1 MVTLTKTLELN
12 RGASFLRS
20 IVSSGDNLT
29 DRSGGLMDGS
39 LETIHF
45 TLAVLTSAIAV
56 IAWRVRGLRGA
67 SELTGLMVCLTFWLI
82 ASALVLVAPDLPTK
96 IVWQKLTYFGA
107 GVVPPL
113 WLIFAARVTLDPKWL
128 TPGLTAL
135 LFVVPL
141 ITLTL
146 LFSTNLVLQDFRVDP
161 DLARGVTSS
170 VGPWWG
176 AHLLYS
182 YGTLIA
188 GTLLLARA
196 WTQHRGVYR
205 RQLGLWIISV
215 TIPFGLNILRQTA
228 WLPALNF
235 DPSPAAL
242 ALCSLLILNGLL
254 RHRLLALEPIAL
266 EGAVDNLRDGFIV
279 LDDEHRVVRANPAA
293 HTEFSVNLRN
303 APGEDAM
310 RILKAWPLL
319 QPALTVY
326 RDQTMTVA
334 ADGLERDLEY
344 RVSPVRDWRGRITAS
359 VVIVRDVTEVRRYQ
373 RRIAEW
379 AFRDALTGLANRRS
393 LFDEGTAMLEVAR
406 DTGQPCA
413 VIYIDLDGFK
423 AINDRLGHNVGDHI
437 LARVAGRLL
446 DLNRVDALVT
456 RNGGDEF
463 VIVVSTD
470 RDSAAALIKRL
481 QTAITT
487 GILVDGK
494 ELHVGCSI
502 GLAMF
507 PEDGDHLEALLRS
520 ADGAMYT
527 VKRVKPRSR

>member
-1 MVTLTKTLELN
+1 
-12 RGASFLRS
+12 
-20 IVSSGDNLT
+20 
-29 DRSGGLMDGS
+29 MDGA
-39 LETIHF
+39 LETIHL
-45 TLAVLTSAIAV
+45 TLAVLASAIAV
-56 IAWRVRGLRGA
+56 IAWRVRALRGA
-67 SELTGLMVCLTFWLI
+67 LELTGLMVCLTFWLI
-82 ASALVLVAPDLPTK
+82 ASATVLLVPDFFDKTL
-96 IVWQKLTYFGA
+96 WQKLSYVGA
-107 GVVPPL
+107 VTVPPL
-113 WLIFAARVTLDPKWL
+113 WLIFSARVTLDPKWL

-141 ITLTL
+141 VTLSL
-146 LFSTNLVLQDFRVDP
+146 LFSTDLVLQDFRP
-161 DLARGVTSS
+161 NPELPRGLTSS
-170 VGPWWG
+170 AGPWWG
-176 AHLLYS
+176 AHLFYS
-182 YGTLIA
+182 YSTLLG

-205 RQLGLWIISV
+205 RQLGIWIVSV
-215 TIPFGLNILRQTA
+215 TIPLGLNILRQTE
-228 WLPALNF
+228 WLPGLNF
-235 DPSPAAL
+235 DPTPVAL
-242 ALCSLLILNGLL
+242 AVCSLLILNGLL

-279 LDDEHRVVRANPAA
+279 LDNENRVVRANPAA
-293 HTEFSVNLRN
+293 HAEFNVALRD
-303 APGEDAM
+303 APGEDAQS
-310 RILKAWPLL
+310 ILNAWELL

-326 RDQTMTVA
+326 RDQTMTIA
-334 ADGLERDLEY
+334 ADGVERDLEY

-393 LFDEGTAMLEVAR
+393 LFDEGPAMLEVAR

-437 LARVAGRLL
+437 LARVAGRLQ

-463 VIVVSTD
+463 VIVVATD
-470 RDSAAALIKRL
+470 RDSAQSLIKRL
-481 QTAITT
+481 ETAITT
-487 GILVDGK
+487 GILFEGK

-507 PEDGDHLEALLRS
+507 PEDGDHLEILLRS
-520 ADGAMYT
+520 ADAAMYS
-527 VKRVKPRSR
+527 VKRPKPPSRLL

>member
-1 MVTLTKTLELN
+1 
-12 RGASFLRS
+12 
-20 IVSSGDNLT
+20 
-29 DRSGGLMDGS
+29 MDGS

-45 TLAVLTSAIAV
+45 TLAVLSSAIAV

-82 ASALVLVAPDLPTK
+82 ASAIVLLAPDLTGK
-96 IVWQKLTYFGA
+96 ILWQKLSYIGA
-107 GVVPPL
+107 FSVPPL
-113 WLIFAARVTLDPKWL
+113 WLIFSARVTLDPKWL
-128 TPGLTAL
+128 TRSLIGL
-135 LFVVPL
+135 LFLVP
-141 ITLTL
+141 IVTLLL
-146 LFSTNLVLQDFRVDP
+146 LFSTDFVVQDFRFSP
-161 DLARGVTSS
+161 DLPRGLTSS
-170 VGPWWG
+170 AGPWWG

-182 YGTLIA
+182 YGALLT
-188 GTLLLARA
+188 GTLLLVRA

-205 RQLGLWIISV
+205 RQLGIWILSV
-215 TIPFGLNILRQTA
+215 TIPFALNILRQTA
-228 WLPALNF
+228 WLPRLNF
-235 DPSPAAL
+235 DPTPAAL
-242 ALCSLLILNGLL
+242 AVCGLLILNGLL
-254 RHRLLALEPIAL
+254 RHRLLALEPVAL

-279 LDDEHRVVRANPAA
+279 LDDENRVVRANPAA
-293 HTEFSVNLRN
+293 HTEFSVALGD
-303 APGEDAM
+303 APGEDAK
-310 RILKAWPLL
+310 RILKAWELL

-344 RVSPVRDWRGRITAS
+344 RVSPIRDWRGRITAS

-393 LFDEGTAMLEVAR
+393 LFDEGPAMLKTAR
-406 DTGQPCA
+406 ETGQPCA

-423 AINDRLGHNVGDHI
+423 AINDQLGHNVGDHI

-463 VIVVSTD
+463 VIVVNTD
-470 RDSAAALIKRL
+470 RDSAASLIKRL
-481 QTAITT
+481 ETAITT
-487 GILVDGK
+487 GILVEGK
-494 ELHVGCSI
+494 ELHVGCSL

-507 PEDGDHLEALLRS
+507 PDDGDHLEALLRS

-527 VKRVKPRSR
+527 VKRAKPSSRWVSSPQE

>member
-1 MVTLTKTLELN
+1 
-12 RGASFLRS
+12 
-20 IVSSGDNLT
+20 
-29 DRSGGLMDGS
+29 MDGS

-45 TLAVLTSAIAV
+45 TLAVLTSVIAV

-67 SELTGLMVCLTFWLI
+67 SELTGLMICLTFWLV
-82 ASALVLVAPDLPTK
+82 ASAMTLLIPDLATK
-96 IVWQKLTYFGA
+96 MIWKKLTYVGA
-107 GVVPPL
+107 SIVPPL
-113 WLIFAARVTLDPKWL
+113 WLIFSARVTLDPKWL
-128 TPGLTAL
+128 TAGLTAT
-135 LFVVPL
+135 LFAVPL
-141 ITLTL
+141 VTLTL
-146 LFSTNLVLQDFRVDP
+146 LFSTDFVLQDFRLDP
-161 DLARGVTSS
+161 DLPKGLTSS
-170 VGPWWG
+170 AGPWWG

-182 YGTLIA
+182 YGALLT

-205 RQLGLWIISV
+205 RQLGIWIVSV

-228 WLPALNF
+228 LLPGLNF
-235 DPSPAAL
+235 DPSPGAL

-254 RHRLLALEPIAL
+254 RHRLLALEPVAL
-266 EGAVDNLRDGFIV
+266 EGAIDNLRDGFIV
-279 LDDEHRVVRANPAA
+279 LDIELRVVRANPAA
-293 HTEFSVNLRN
+293 HAEFSVPLRD

-310 RILKAWPLL
+310 KVLKAWTLL
-319 QPALTVY
+319 QPALTTY

-334 ADGLERDLEY
+334 ADVVERDLEY
-344 RVSPVRDWRGRITAS
+344 RVSPVRDWRGRIAAS

-393 LFDEGTAMLEVAR
+393 LFDEGPAMLEVAR
-406 DTGQPCA
+406 ETDQPCA

-437 LARVAGRLL
+437 LARVAGRLRE
-446 DLNRVDALVT
+446 LNRVDALVT

-470 RDSAAALIKRL
+470 RDSATSLIKRL
-481 QTAITT
+481 ETAITT
-487 GILVDGK
+487 GIVFEGK

-507 PEDGDHLEALLRS
+507 PDDGDHLETLLRS
-520 ADGAMYT
+520 ADAAMYS
-527 VKRVKPRSR
+527 VKRPKSPSR